1 MTDQFLQLVVDY
13 PTAATFILPSYLGT
27 RLDFSLIEVSYSF
40 HQEDYIEILDA
51 DKNVIGRVKLTN

>member
-27 RLDFSLIEVSYSF
+27 RLDFSLIGVSYSF
-40 HQEDYIEILDA
+40 HQEDYVEILDA
-51 DKNVIGRVKLTN
+51 GNNVIGRVKLTN

>member
-1 MTDQFLQLVVDY
+1 MTEQFLQLVVDY

-27 RLDFSLIEVSYSF
+27 RLDFSLIGVSYSF

-51 DKNVIGRVKLTN
+51 GNSIVGRVKLTD